1 MPHIRPGVGRVTAS
15 YPMHPCIWGV
25 IRDGAG
31 LTALP
36 RLSLAGDMSLT
47 TPKRT
52 SSVHGDR
59 TLSFQDH
66 RLLDGV
72 ERQVVSD
79 INRFFSKDRL
89 QRAAMHDERMRLARE
104 LHDGVLQSLTGAAL
118 QLEALSRL
126 VEEDPQAARQRLRD
140 IEELIAEEQR
150 ELRSWIQKLKPAAS
164 ASMASDADLAAA
176 LKKLCQRVER
186 TWGLPVVL
194 TTSDHGAI
202 PRTLGDEVYRLVQ
215 EALTNVARH
224 AVAAIARVELKITRD
239 RLYIT
244 VTDDGRGFP
253 FRGRY
258 DLAALTDGQMGPVSL
273 KGRVTSLRGELVL
286 TSTLTGSRL
295 EISLPLDQRPRP
307 GGISPRRTERP

>member
-1 MPHIRPGVGRVTAS
+1 
-15 YPMHPCIWGV
+15 
-25 IRDGAG
+25 
-31 LTALP
+31 
-36 RLSLAGDMSLT
+36 MSLN

-52 SSVHGDR
+52 LSFHDDR
-59 TLSFQDH
+59 SLSFQDH
-66 RLLDGV
+66 RLLEGV

-89 QRAAMHDERMRLARE
+89 QRAAMQDERMRLARE

-150 ELRSWIQKLKPAAS
+150 ELRTWIQKLKPAAS
-164 ASMASDADLAAA
+164 TSMASDADLATA
-176 LKKLCQRVER
+176 LKKLCERVER

-194 TTSDHGAI
+194 TTGDHGAI
-202 PRTLGDEVYRLVQ
+202 PRTLGDGVYRLVQ

-224 AVAAIARVELKITRD
+224 AVAAIARVELKITRH
-239 RLYIT
+239 RIYIT

-258 DLAALTDGQMGPVSL
+258 DLAALTDRQMGPVSL

-307 GGISPRRTERP
+307 EGMSPRRTERP

>member
-1 MPHIRPGVGRVTAS
+1 
-15 YPMHPCIWGV
+15 
-25 IRDGAG
+25 
-31 LTALP
+31 
-36 RLSLAGDMSLT
+36 MSLT

-59 TLSFQDH
+59 SLSFQDH

-89 QRAAMHDERMRLARE
+89 QRAAMQDERMRLARE

-150 ELRSWIQKLKPAAS
+150 ELRTWIQKLKPAAS

-176 LKKLCQRVER
+176 LKKLCERSTDLGPARRV
-186 TWGLPVVL
+186 
-194 TTSDHGAI
+194 DHRRSWAI
-202 PRTLGDEVYRLVQ
+202 PRTLGDEVYR
-215 EALTNVARH
+215 
-224 AVAAIARVELKITRD
+224 
-239 RLYIT
+239 
-244 VTDDGRGFP
+244 P
-253 FRGRY
+253 
-258 DLAALTDGQMGPVSL
+258 S
-273 KGRVTSLRGELVL
+273 
-286 TSTLTGSRL
+286 GS
-295 EISLPLDQRPRP
+295 PDQRRAACGCPSLAWSSR
-307 GGISPRRTERP
+307 

>member
-1 MPHIRPGVGRVTAS
+1 MRPRTA
-15 YPMHPCIWGV
+15 GE
-25 IRDGAG
+25 IRDLAG

-52 SSVHGDR
+52 
-59 TLSFQDH
+59 LSFQDDRPLSFQGH
-66 RLLDGV
+66 RLLEGV
-72 ERQVVSD
+72 ARQVVSD

-89 QRAAMHDERMRLARE
+89 QRAAMQDERMRLARE

-126 VEEDPQAARQRLRD
+126 VEENPQAARQRLRD

-150 ELRSWIQKLKPAAS
+150 ELRTWIQKLTPAAVT
-164 ASMASDADLAAA
+164 SMASDADLVAA
-176 LKKLCQRVER
+176 LEKLCQRVQR
-186 TWGLPVVL
+186 HWGLQAVL
-194 TTSDHGAI
+194 TMVGRGAI
-202 PRTLGDEVYRLVQ
+202 PRTLGDEIYRLVQ

-224 AVAAIARVELKITRD
+224 AVAALARVELKITPD
-239 RLYIT
+239 RVYIT

-253 FRGRY
+253 FCGRY
-258 DLAALTDGQMGPVSL
+258 DLATLTDGQLGPLSL
-273 KGRVTSLRGELVL
+273 KERVTSLRGELVL

-295 EISLPLDQRPRP
+295 EISLPVDQRRMP
-307 GGISPRRTERP
+307 GGVSPRRTERP

>member
-1 MPHIRPGVGRVTAS
+1 
-15 YPMHPCIWGV
+15 
-25 IRDGAG
+25 
-31 LTALP
+31 
-36 RLSLAGDMSLT
+36 MSLT

-52 SSVHGDR
+52 SPFHDDR
-59 TLSFQDH
+59 PLSFQDH
-66 RLLDGV
+66 RLLAGV

-89 QRAAMHDERMRLARE
+89 QRAAMQDERVRLARE

-150 ELRSWIQKLKPAAS
+150 ELRTWIEKLKPAA
-164 ASMASDADLAAA
+164 ATSMASDADLATA
-176 LKKLCQRVER
+176 LEKLCQRVQR
-186 TWGLPVVL
+186 HWGLQVML
-194 TTSDHGAI
+194 TMVGRGAI

-224 AVAAIARVELKITRD
+224 AVAALARVELKITPD
-239 RLYIT
+239 RVYIT

-253 FRGRY
+253 FCGRY
-258 DLAALTDGQMGPVSL
+258 DLAALKDGQLGPVSL
-273 KGRVTSLRGELVL
+273 KERVTFLRGELVV

-295 EISLPLDQRPRP
+295 EISLPVDQLPMP
-307 GGISPRRTERP
+307 GGGSSHRAERP

>member
-1 MPHIRPGVGRVTAS
+1 VS
-15 YPMHPCIWGV
+15 
-25 IRDGAG
+25 
-31 LTALP
+31 
-36 RLSLAGDMSLT
+36 

-52 SSVHGDR
+52 LSFYDNR
-59 TLSFQDH
+59 ILSFQDH

-72 ERQVVSD
+72 ERQVVTD

-89 QRAAMHDERMRLARE
+89 QRAAMQDERMRLARE

-150 ELRSWIQKLKPAAS
+150 ELRTWIQKLKPAAS

-176 LKKLCQRVER
+176 LKKLCERVER
-186 TWGLPVVL
+186 TWGLRVVL
-194 TTSDHGAI
+194 TTSDHVAI

-224 AVAAIARVELKITRD
+224 AVAAIARVELKITSD
-239 RLYIT
+239 RVYIT

-258 DLAALTDGQMGPVSL
+258 DLAALTEGQMVPVSL

-295 EISLPLDQRPRP
+295 EISLPVHQRSRP
-307 GGISPRRTERP
+307 GGVSARPTERS